1 MWEEFRIPLYI
12 FITAN
17 IFGFMVVLGF
27 RHYMKFKERQLELEI
42 IKMDDFRSH
51 MERQV
56 LELNKNFAS
65 SELRWREVNHLVLS
79 GQEDD
84 RNMYSKPRHL
94 QQPSSFLSAHGVD
107 VRSIAESSNLVFM
120 LTPFHPDYYS
130 DYTVVVD
137 AANALGLEVL
147 RGDERASGGDIFNQI
162 LKAIVSARVIVA
174 NITGRNPNV
183 FYELGI
189 AHALNKPVILVCE
202 QGNDV
207 PFDLQSKRIIFYDT
221 AEELRTGI
229 TKALGQALASTRPL
243 S

>member
-1 MWEEFRIPLYI
+1 MWEEFRVPLYI
-12 FITAN
+12 FITVN
-17 IFGFMVVLGF
+17 ILGFMVVLGF
-27 RHYMKFKERQLELEI
+27 RHYMSFKERQLELEI

-84 RNMYSKPRHL
+84 RNFYSKSRHL
-94 QQPSSFLSAHGVD
+94 QPPSSFLSAHGVD
-107 VRSIAESSNLVFM
+107 VRNVTESSNLVFM
-120 LTPFHPDYYS
+120 LTPFHPDYYA

-221 AEELRTGI
+221 GEELRAGI
-229 TKALGQALASTRPL
+229 TRALGQALASAR
-243 S
+243 SFS